1 MEEEGKRLAAERK
14 RADEE
19 KRRKAEQDARE
30 REMRELMAAEKAAGG
45 GRPGSGGKGAG
56 GGASDA
62 ELAGYKAA
70 VEQRVKRNWLRP
82 ANTADDLTCEVVVRL
97 LPDGGVQSVRIVRSS
112 GNGAFDRSVEAAVFK
127 SDPLPK
133 PPGTLRE
140 ITFVF
145 KAK

>member
-1 MEEEGKRLAAERK
+1 MK
-14 RADEE
+14 
-19 KRRKAEQDARE
+19 
-30 REMRELMAAEKAAGG
+30 
-45 GRPGSGGKGAG
+45 
-56 GGASDA
+56 
-62 ELAGYKAA
+62 
-70 VEQRVKRNWLRP
+70 QRVQRNWLRP
-82 ANTADDLTCEVVVRL
+82 ANTADDLSCEVLVRL

-133 PPGTLRE
+133 PPASIRE